1 VVMMTK
7 VLVAMM
13 MQIGFGRIST
23 VVTMTMTNAIDN
35 QPTEGRKN
43 TYTESRSDKGLLERL
58 KTLQTDNLKRN
69 YELR

>member
-1 VVMMTK
+1 MMTK

-35 QPTEGRKN
+35 QPTEGRKK
-43 TYTESRSDKGLLERL
+43 TYKETRSDKGLLERL